1 MRYNVRG
8 RQMEVTK
15 AIRDYIEKKLGRL
28 EKYFVAPPD
37 TDVSVTISVVRDQ
50 HVVEVTI
57 PLPGVVLR
65 AEERSEDMYAS
76 IDLVVDKLERQIR
89 KHKTRINRKSRQT
102 GVAKGPFKED
112 VPPAGAANGAE
123 AAEEDEYE
131 LVRVKRFELK
141 PMDIQEAI
149 LQMNLLGHSFFV
161 FENADTNQVN
171 VVYRRADGRYGL
183 IETAH

>member
-1 MRYNVRG
+1 MRFNIRG
-8 RQMEVTK
+8 QQMEVTK

-28 EKYFVAPPD
+28 EKYFVTPPKS
-37 TDVSVTISVVRDQ
+37 DVNVTVSVVRGQ

-65 AEERSEDMYAS
+65 AEERSDDMYAS

-89 KHKTRINRKSRQT
+89 KHKTKINRKFRQT
-102 GVAKGPFKED
+102 GTAKGLFRED
-112 VPPAGAANGAE
+112 VPAAGAVNGAE
-123 AAEEDEYE
+123 PADEDEYE

-141 PMDIQEAI
+141 PMDVQEAI
-149 LQMNLLGHSFFV
+149 LQMNLLGHSFYV
-161 FENADTNQVN
+161 FENSDTNQVS
-171 VVYRRADGRYGL
+171 VVYRRADGGYGL

>member
-28 EKYFVAPPD
+28 EKYFVTPPD
-37 TDVSVTISVVRDQ
+37 TDVNVTISVIRDQ

-65 AEERSEDMYAS
+65 AEERSNDMYAS

-89 KHKTRINRKSRQT
+89 KHKTKINRKFRQT
-102 GVAKGPFKED
+102 GLAKGPFKED
-112 VPPAGAANGAE
+112 VPAAGAVNGAE
-123 AAEEDEYE
+123 PADEDEYE

-141 PMDIQEAI
+141 PMDVQEAI

-161 FENADTNQVN
+161 FENSDTNQVN